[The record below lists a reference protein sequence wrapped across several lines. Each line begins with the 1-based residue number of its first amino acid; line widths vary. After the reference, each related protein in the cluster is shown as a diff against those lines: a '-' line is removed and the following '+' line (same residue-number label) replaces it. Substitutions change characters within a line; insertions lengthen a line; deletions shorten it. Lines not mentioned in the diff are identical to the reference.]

1 MNDTKT
7 FDSMEKGKVL
17 DIGDCS
23 YYMMEEYASRHKPR
37 NDKAKALYN
46 YIDKKYSTSVWFRRW
61 FDEGG
66 FKNLSFAL
74 RQLNRTKNVAP
85 SPSLCDSDG
94 QFVSFSENFNIS
106 LYFIIYSKKSFI

>member
-1 MNDTKT
+1 MNDTDT

-46 YIDKKYSTSVWFRRW
+46 
-61 FDEGG
+61 
-66 FKNLSFAL
+66 
-74 RQLNRTKNVAP
+74 
-85 SPSLCDSDG
+85 
-94 QFVSFSENFNIS
+94 
-106 LYFIIYSKKSFI
+106 

>member
-1 MNDTKT
+1 
-7 FDSMEKGKVL
+7 MEKGKVL

-74 RQLNRTKNVAP
+74 RQLNRTKKLHLLHHYVIAMDNLFLLVKI
-85 SPSLCDSDG
+85 L
-94 QFVSFSENFNIS
+94 I
-106 LYFIIYSKKSFI
+106 